1 MWKKIQNN
9 ESVIVTI
16 LFNTCSLPIQQVT
29 FQLNWR
35 LYLVFQTILFK
46 LGPLNVKLQ
55 YLKKKK
61 TSKNYWLP
69 RFFFM
74 SMISTTAVF
83 LIPKSFLIIPPPQK
97 KHTHKTKTG
106 IEASHVTM
114 GSVKC

>member
-61 TSKNYWLP
+61 IQNRRRYIHVRKKSGMEGIDKMILKKRIYENAQLE
-69 RFFFM
+69 M
-74 SMISTTAVF
+74 SVG
-83 LIPKSFLIIPPPQK
+83 L
-97 KHTHKTKTG
+97 
-106 IEASHVTM
+106 
-114 GSVKC
+114 